1 MTIDYTQPTTDII
14 EQIFKENPD
23 IQQMEQ
29 TSRCLT
35 NIIKNIQKNQIRRM
49 QQNCTKQLIET
60 HIKDKKHQDN
70 KPLWC
75 QQAKLKDL
83 QFLKELLP
91 VVPYQTLNKL
101 LKKVPNLTY
110 TSEVPI
116 QQESDTSN
124 LFDIKLCWEKLPPP
138 AYSENEQKIVAPI

>member
-1 MTIDYTQPTTDII
+1 MAIDYTQPTTDIM
-14 EQIFKENPD
+14 EQILKENPD

-29 TSRCLT
+29 TSRRLT
-35 NIIKNIQKNQIRRM
+35 NIIKNIQKNQIGRM

-60 HIKDKKHQDN
+60 DIKDKKHQNN

-83 QFLKELLP
+83 KFLKELLLA
-91 VVPYQTLNKL
+91 VPYQTLNKL

-116 QQESDTSN
+116 QQEPDTSN
-124 LFDIKLCWEKLPPP
+124 LFDIKLCWENYHPQHIRKT
-138 AYSENEQKIVAPI
+138 NKR